1 MFDITKRYAHRARP
15 QTLLPTVNWRHPASG
30 T

>member
-1 MFDITKRYAHRARP
+1 MLDITKRYAHRARP